1 MEQFDTDDN
10 LMENSKEKK
19 PQKATASQFLLIGTL
34 SLIALVALFLLF
46 KYLKNPS
53 EGAVIDSSKLYCY

>member
-19 PQKATASQFLLIGTL
+19 TQKATTYQFLLIGALSIFALVYL
-34 SLIALVALFLLF
+34 SLLFIPL
-46 KYLKNPS
+46 
-53 EGAVIDSSKLYCY
+53 

>member
-19 PQKATASQFLLIGTL
+19 PQKATTSQFLLIGAL

-46 KYLKNPS
+46 KYLKKPI
-53 EGAVIDSSKLYCY
+53 GATVIDSSKLYYY